1 MDNRVYREAVRVI
14 VVKDG
19 KYVLLGREAYD
30 ENPKGKFNCFD
41 FPGGGIEEGQTAEE
55 AAIRECLEEVG
66 VLIKNPR
73 PLGLE
78 FYCDIKFRG
87 EWGQKYRGNL
97 DRWYIADYHADEK
110 SLHGSEGDRMPYEWV
125 TIQIAEER
133 ISKGPYSP
141 MNQFRLPAIRKVAEI
156 LGQQQTVKSASW

>member
-1 MDNRVYREAVRVI
+1 MDTRIYREAVRVI
-14 VVKDG
+14 IVKGDQ
-19 KYVLLGREAYD
+19 VLLGREAYD

-66 VLIKNPR
+66 IRIANPR

-78 FYCDIKFRG
+78 FYCDIEFRG
-87 EWGQKYRGNL
+87 EWGQKYKGNL
-97 DRWYIADYHADEK
+97 DIWYVAEYHSQD
-110 SLHGSEGDRMPYEWV
+110 SRLHNSEGDLMPYEWV
-125 TIQIAEER
+125 SVEIAIEK

-141 MNQFRLPAIRKVAEI
+141 MNQFRLPAIKKVAEMI
-156 LGQQQTVKSASW
+156 GRSKEVVWQTW